1 MPHATREADEKRS
14 SVEDSSE
21 VVVVTLVE
29 ASELITPVDP
39 VVFVVLVVLVEPAM
53 VVVLVVPAVVV
64 VPVVLS
70 VVVVL
75 VVLSVV
81 VVLGE
86 VEVSPQ
92 VLFKDC
98 KDVWPFSVAM
108 PHATT
113 KVLIQA
119 PSSAAKFN
127 TALAA
132 GPCGSSSSPQSSLLL
147 PQQF

>member
-1 MPHATREADEKRS
+1 MPHATLEADEKTSRA
-14 SVEDSSE
+14 E
-21 VVVVTLVE
+21 VVT
-29 ASELITPVDP
+29 ASELLTLVF
-39 VVFVVLVVLVEPAM
+39 FVVLVVLVVPTV
-53 VVVLVVPAVVV
+53 VVVLVVPTVVV
-64 VPVVLS
+64 VLVGLSVVVVLVGLS

-75 VVLSVV
+75 VVLCVV
-81 VVLGE
+81 VGL
-86 VEVSPQ
+86 VELVVSPQ

-119 PSSAAKFN
+119 ASSAAKFS

-132 GPCGSSSSPQSSLLL
+132 GP
-147 PQQF
+147 